1 MPTTRVG
8 HAHAFALDGDTM
20 KRGFILW
27 LWLCLLCSLT
37 PSAQSQ
43 AIFDVTGEV
52 PMVFSDKAGTRVLAE
67 TNGPLSLAQV
77 RERLADFQTPDTI
90 NSIQA
95 REYYWVLSHLQSRLD
110 TDREL
115 RIEIPMWEGVHPY
128 VIFQDGRAQALR
140 SSGNFWGNYS
150 PLVDVNP
157 YLQALGSAPSQFS
170 VFTLPKGES
179 VTLLTR
185 VRASANFIPNGF
197 IPLFSDHARM
207 LELRRF
213 GLHIEG
219 MQAGVLLALGIFGW
233 FSVFQNRDRTS
244 LAYGIWITFA
254 LLSATSLRVH
264 DGSRLFEFYFDVEG
278 QRSGHVMTAAVLMN
292 VLAYFQAMCYVIF
305 ARNFLELKT
314 HMPRVYQATNVY
326 LVLTLAHLYVVA
338 FVAHSI
344 PQVLLWSPLFGMFL
358 LVLMTIFSCA
368 FIRYRQGLTIAKF
381 FMFAMIPYFFFR
393 IIFFL
398 GILKVPSPFSYMD
411 KYGIGLFLQNSNTAQ
426 AMGVCAEAIIM
437 AMAVISKTRWLQQEL
452 SQKIQAQKEM
462 VETQNQVLESTV
474 EQRTRELVASKA
486 ELEEQHEVV
495 VDSIRYASRLQ
506 RAQLPRMQRLEK
518 HFASFHAI
526 WEPRD
531 TIGGDVWWASLPD
544 DQDRI
549 VVAVAD
555 STGHGVPGAMLSV
568 LISTSLERMF
578 ASDPTLDPSHALMSL
593 DAALRTGLNQDSDDA
608 ESDDGCD
615 AAIVRIDPARQL
627 IEFAG
632 AKLGLLHVRV
642 DGSVEHVKPSRLSL
656 GYRDPPH
663 ETPRLH
669 EIPYARGDGFVIVS
683 DGLTDQI
690 GTRDGGPPRAYGY
703 RRLHELIARL
713 HTQSATEIAE
723 GMREDLQQW
732 QGTQM
737 RRDDVTAV
745 VFKPA

>member
-1 MPTTRVG
+1 
-8 HAHAFALDGDTM
+8 M
-20 KRGFILW
+20 KHTVF
-27 LWLCLLCSLT
+27 LCLCLIFSL
-37 PSAQSQ
+37 PCGAQSQ
-43 AIFDVTGEV
+43 SLSQSAFEVTDEV
-52 PMVFSDKAGTRVLAE
+52 PLVFSDKAGTQVLAE
-67 TNGPLSLAQV
+67 TDGPLSLEQASA
-77 RERLADFQTPDTI
+77 RIADFKPAETI
-90 NSIQA
+90 GSIRP
-95 REYYWVLSHLQSRLD
+95 REYYWVLSRLQSRLD
-110 TDREL
+110 TDREI
-115 RIEIPMWEGVHPY
+115 RFEMPMWETLHPH
-128 VIFQDGRAQALR
+128 VIFSDGSTQPLQP
-140 SSGNFWGNYS
+140 SGNFWGNY
-150 PLVDVNP
+150 LKLGDINP
-157 YLQALGSAPSQFS
+157 YTQSFTGAPSQFS
-170 VFTLPKGES
+170 VFTLRRGES

-185 VRASANFIPNGF
+185 VRATANTMPKSFV
-197 IPLFSDHARM
+197 PLFSEHARM
-207 LELRRF
+207 LELRRL

-219 MQAGVLLALGIFGW
+219 MQAGVLLALGMFGW

-244 LAYGIWITFA
+244 LAYGVWIIFA

-264 DGSRLFEFYFDVEG
+264 DGSRLYEFYLNVEG
-278 QRSGHVMTAAVLMN
+278 LRLNHVMTSAVIMN
-292 VLAYFQAMCYVIF
+292 FLAYFQSMCYVIF

-314 HMPRVYQATNVY
+314 HMPRIYKLTNVY
-326 LVLTLAHLYVVA
+326 IVITLAHLYLISFVEHTIPQFWLWAPFLGMIFLVLLMIFCCA
-338 FVAHSI
+338 FV
-344 PQVLLWSPLFGMFL
+344 
-358 LVLMTIFSCA
+358 
-368 FIRYRQGLTIAKF
+368 RYQQGLKIAKF
-381 FMFAMIPYFFFR
+381 FMFAMAPYLFFR
-393 IIFFL
+393 TIFFL
-398 GILKVPSPFSYMD
+398 GIIDVPSPFTYLD

-426 AMGVCAEAIIM
+426 AMGVCAEAMIM

-452 SQKIQAQKEM
+452 SQKIQAQKDM
-462 VETQNQVLESTV
+462 VETQNQLLESTV
-474 EQRTRELVASKA
+474 EQRTRELVESKA
-486 ELEEQHEVV
+486 EVEKQHEVV

-544 DQDRI
+544 DQGRI

-578 ASDPTLDPSHALMSL
+578 ASDPSLDPASALMRL
-593 DAALRTGLNQDSDDA
+593 DAALRTGLNQDSDEA

-632 AKLGLLHVRV
+632 AKLGLLHLHA
-642 DGSVEHVKPSRLSL
+642 DGSVQPVKPSRLSL

-663 ETPRLH
+663 ETPLLH
-669 EIPYARGDGFVIVS
+669 QIHYQPGDGFVIVS

-703 RRLHELIARL
+703 RRLHELVAR
-713 HTQSATEIAE
+713 HHQQSAAEIAQA
-723 GMREDLQQW
+723 MREDLREW
-732 QGTQM
+732 QGGQM